1 MDRKEFFSKALIG
14 GGLLFFAPALLNSC
28 SKSDDT
34 DTNPDGNNNG
44 GNTGEAI
51 TVDLTSNDYSE
62 LKNVGGYAYKGN
74 IIIVRTG
81 TSTYVALSSVC
92 THQSCTV
99 TYSSADDKI
108 KCPCHGSMFSTG
120 GSVLQGPAPTSL
132 KSYTVTLSGT
142 TLKIT

>member
-28 SKSDDT
+28 SKSED
-34 DTNPDGNNNG
+34 PASSSG
-44 GNTGEAI
+44 GDNSGGT
-51 TVDLTSNDYSE
+51 TVTTIDLTSNDFSA
-62 LKNVGGYAYKGN
+62 LKTVGGYAYSGN
-74 IIIVRTG
+74 IIIIRTG

-99 TYSSADDKI
+99 AYSSADDKI

-120 GSVLQGPAPTSL
+120 GSVVQGPAPTSL

>member
-28 SKSDDT
+28 SKSEDPAPSSGGD
-34 DTNPDGNNNG
+34 NNG
-44 GNTGEAI
+44 GTTGTTI
-51 TVDLTSNDYSE
+51 DLTSNDYSA
-62 LKNVGGYAYKGN
+62 LKTVGGYAYSGN
-74 IIIVRTG
+74 IIIIRTG

-99 TYSSADDKI
+99 AYSSADDKI

-120 GSVLQGPAPTSL
+120 GSVVQGPAPTSL